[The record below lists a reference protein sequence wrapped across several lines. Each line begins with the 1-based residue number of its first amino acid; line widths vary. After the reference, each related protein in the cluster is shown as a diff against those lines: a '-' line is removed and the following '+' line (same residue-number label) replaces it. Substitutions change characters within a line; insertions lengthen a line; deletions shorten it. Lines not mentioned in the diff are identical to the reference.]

1 MISKNTTQTDVSHRD
16 RGASVK
22 VRLYG
27 GEIVERVVWDEE
39 DGVVYLCSRDCYAR
53 KLAGDPEARP
63 IGFPAEDVLSGP

>member
-1 MISKNTTQTDVSHRD
+1 MSSENTTTRMFRTDR

-27 GEIVERVVWDEE
+27 GAIVERVVWDEE
-39 DGVVYLCSRDCYAR
+39 DGVVYLCSRDCYTR

-63 IGFPAEDVLSGP
+63 IGFPSGDVMF